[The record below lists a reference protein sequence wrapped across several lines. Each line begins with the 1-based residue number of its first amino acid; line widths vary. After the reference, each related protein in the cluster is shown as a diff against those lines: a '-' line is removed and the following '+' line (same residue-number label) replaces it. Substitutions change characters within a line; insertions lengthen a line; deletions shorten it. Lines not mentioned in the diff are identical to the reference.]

1 VRALLVPVKS
11 FRLAKLRLA
20 GVLDEEERGQLAR
33 ELAEIAVAAA
43 HGMPVYVVCDDGE
56 VADWAVTRGATVL
69 YAPGLELSA
78 AVEAGVKQLAEEG
91 FSLAVVAHADLPL
104 VSDLSGF
111 GSPSEVTLAPDR
123 WRDGTNVAGVPTEVG
138 FRFSY
143 GPGSFARHLAEAARL
158 GLHCTIVDDPRLS
171 SDVDLPVDLALMSH
185 LSAPPPATTT
195 AESAENEQP

>member
-1 VRALLVPVKS
+1 MRALLVPVKS
-11 FRLAKLRLA
+11 FRLAKIRLA
-20 GVLDEEERGQLAR
+20 EVLNEEERGRLAR
-33 ELAEIAVAAA
+33 ELAEIVVSAA
-43 HGMPVYVVCDDGE
+43 HGTPVYVVCDDGE

-69 YAPGLELSA
+69 YAPGLELSP
-78 AVEAGVKQLAEEG
+78 AVEAGVRHLAEEG

-123 WRDGTNVAGVPTEVG
+123 RRDGTNVAGVPTEVG

-143 GPGSFARHLAEAARL
+143 GPGSFHRHLAEAARL

-171 SDVDLPVDLALMSH
+171 SDVDLPVDLALMSR
-185 LSAPPPATTT
+185 LSTQPPTRTT
-195 AESAENEQP
+195 AEPTKGEQP